1 MSDPNRARRQRLHR
15 AAHVLVVILRKHSD
29 LPVLTWSITCDH
41 LHGHADL
48 CDVESGHDR
57 SVFTAW
63 ADALTPTG
71 PPDAEPVLDAWGV
84 THLRANRTAA
94 GLTVILTAT
103 VHPF

>member
-1 MSDPNRARRQRLHR
+1 MNNPDLPARRQRR
-15 AAHVLVVILRKHSD
+15 AAHILVAILREHSH
-29 LPVLTWSITCDH
+29 LPVLTWSVAPDH

-71 PPDAEPVLDAWGV
+71 YPDPEPVLDAWGIS
-84 THLRANRTAA
+84 HLRANRNVA
-94 GLTVILTAT
+94 GLSVILTAT